1 MSMGE
6 MHIYSD
12 SILTFL
18 MLSCGFHAA
27 GIKNIIPIFTV
38 DWMKCIND
46 LLLSRLLKYFKLYL
60 IWVLFRRNNN
70 EMNICFAPQV
80 FSSSPTCCLCSL
92 VGFQSSSWRLHLDSS
107 WNKEGSLPGTLHP
120 SLKVPALVSDVR
132 FTVTTFLYVAI
143 SPPGGPS
150 CLPQVWAWLRWWL
163 CSSVTLTTS
172 WSWFGGSIFS
182 STPSPPRCPGPP
194 AGTLGTPQTAR
205 RISDVPATTV
215 VLPSPC
221 RQSPLPVCSPPHPWW
236 TCL

>member
-1 MSMGE
+1 MV
-6 MHIYSD
+6 I
-12 SILTFL
+12 
-18 MLSCGFHAA
+18 CGFHAA
-27 GIKNIIPIFTV
+27 GIKSIIPIFTV
-38 DWMKCIND
+38 AWKCIND
-46 LLLSRLLKYFKLYL
+46 LLLNRLLNYFKLNY
-60 IWVLFRRNNN
+60 IWLGRCCEINR
-70 EMNICFAPQV
+70 CYAPQV

-92 VGFQSSSWRLHLDSS
+92 VGSQSSSWRLPLDSS
-107 WNKEGSLPGTLHP
+107 WSKEGSLPGTLHP
-120 SLKVPALVSDVR
+120 SLKVPALDSDAR

-143 SPPGGPS
+143 SPPGGS
-150 CLPQVWAWLRWWL
+150 SRLPQVWAWPRWWL

-221 RQSPLPVCSPPHPWW
+221 RQSPLLVCSPPHPWW